1 MEMTS
6 TLGYRREETFT
17 QKIVR
22 SKAFWIIFGPF
33 YFRIRFIALTTE
45 SFRRN
50 YLFSLTCPHIHLL
63 MNLVSAF
70 GSRELDG
77 KVYLATFTRADCD
90 SACEGKMKQLQKIQ
104 KRMKGV
110 RKESA
115 MISFT
120 LDAGKDTPESLNKLG
135 RALDAN
141 PFFWNFLSADKA
153 KVDRLLSDGFRIK
166 ELDDSYLGKL
176 FLVDRR
182 NRVRGLYKTDKES
195 VNKLMIDVGLL
206 INREQLYK

>member
-1 MEMTS
+1 MEMAS
-6 TLGYRREETFT
+6 TLGYKREETFT
-17 QKIVR
+17 QKVVG
-22 SKAFWIIFGPF
+22 SKAFWLIFWAF
-33 YFRIRFIALTTE
+33 
-45 SFRRN
+45 
-50 YLFSLTCPHIHLL
+50 LFAYPIYRSYNRELPPELPVQFNLPSYSLT
-63 MNLVSAF
+63 NEFGKAF
-70 GSRELDG
+70 GSRDLDG
-77 KVYLATFTRADCD
+77 KVYLVTFTRAECD
-90 SACEGKMKQLQKIQ
+90 SICEANMKQLQKIQ

-115 MISFT
+115 MISIT
-120 LDAGKDTPESLNKLG
+120 LDAGKDTPQSLNKLG

-166 ELDDSYLGKL
+166 ELDDSFLGKL

-195 VNKLMIDVGLL
+195 INKLMIDVGLL
-206 INREQLYK
+206 INRDQLYK